1 VWPHDNALIAAGLAR
16 YGFKEMAGE
25 ILSGLLAVS
34 TLVDL
39 YRLPELFCGL
49 ERRSREGPTLY
60 PVACAPQAWAAAA
73 VFLLLQS
80 CLGLSLDAE
89 KKQIRLDGP
98 YLPETVPE
106 LWIRD
111 LRVGEACV
119 DLFLERR
126 ANLVRFQ
133 ILDKRGEVEVITT

>member
-1 VWPHDNALIAAGLAR
+1 
-16 YGFKEMAGE
+16 MASE

-34 TLVDL
+34 TFVDL
-39 YRLPELFCGL
+39 NRLPELFCGVG
-49 ERRSREGPTLY
+49 RRSREGPTLY
-60 PVACAPQAWAAAA
+60 PVACAPQAWSAAA

-80 CLGLSLDAE
+80 CLGLSLDAD

-98 YLPETVPE
+98 HLPEAIPE

-111 LRVGEACV
+111 VRVGEASV

-126 ANLVRFQ
+126 TNTVRLQ
-133 ILDKRGEVEVITT
+133 ILDKRGEVEIISS